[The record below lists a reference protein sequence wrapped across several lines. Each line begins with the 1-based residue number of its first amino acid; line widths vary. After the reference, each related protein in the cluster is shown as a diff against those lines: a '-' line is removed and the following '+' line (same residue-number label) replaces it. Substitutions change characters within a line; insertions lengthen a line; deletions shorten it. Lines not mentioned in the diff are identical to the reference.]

1 MVHPKIIQKT
11 TAREDTIYTADTL
24 AYEMYIISGNK
35 ILFGK
40 PLKVEQWRDEFFLVI
55 DFCNK

>member
-40 PLKVEQWRDEFFLVI
+40 PLKVEQ
-55 DFCNK
+55 